1 MEIGAI
7 TSYIDVAQL
16 VLYGFWM
23 FFIGLIIYLRRE
35 DKREG
40 YPLESDRS
48 ARSPRVKLQGFP
60 AMPAAK
66 SFRLADGRTVVA
78 PDPSKDRRSL
88 HAEPVAPWP
97 GAPLEPTGNPL
108 IDGVGPAAYVERAN
122 HPELTLDGL
131 PMIVPLRVATDYS
144 VASRDPDPRG
154 MDVVGADGQTGGI
167 VRDVW
172 VDRAEPQVRYLQ
184 VEVPAAA
191 GPRQVLVPM
200 TLARIDG
207 WRRRV
212 RVRAVLGSQFA
223 DAPGL
228 SNPDQ
233 VTLTEEDR
241 ICAYFAGG
249 QLYAEPSRLGPWL

>member
-16 VLYGFWM
+16 VLYGFWI
-23 FFIGLIIYLRRE
+23 FFIGLVIYLRRE

-60 AMPAAK
+60 AMPSPK
-66 SFRLADGRTVVA
+66 TFLLADGRTVTA
-78 PDPSKDRRSL
+78 PDQAKDQRTL
-88 HAEPVAPWP
+88 HAGPVAPWP

-108 IDGVGPAAYVERAN
+108 LDGVGPAAWVERAN
-122 HPELTLDGL
+122 HPEHTLDGL
-131 PMIVPLRVATDYS
+131 PMIVPMRVATDFS
-144 VASRDPDPRG
+144 VAKRDPDPRG
-154 MDVVGADGQTGGI
+154 MDVVGADGETAG
-167 VRDVW
+167 VVSDLW

-184 VEVPAAA
+184 VEVPTAT
-191 GPRQVLVPM
+191 GSRSVLVPM
-200 TLARIDG
+200 TMARVHS

-212 RVRAVLGSQFA
+212 DVNSLLAAQFA
-223 DAPGL
+223 GAPGL

-233 VTLTEEDR
+233 VTLAEEDR
-241 ICAYFAGG
+241 ITAYFAGG
-249 QLYAEPSRLGPWL
+249 TLYAEPSRLGPWL